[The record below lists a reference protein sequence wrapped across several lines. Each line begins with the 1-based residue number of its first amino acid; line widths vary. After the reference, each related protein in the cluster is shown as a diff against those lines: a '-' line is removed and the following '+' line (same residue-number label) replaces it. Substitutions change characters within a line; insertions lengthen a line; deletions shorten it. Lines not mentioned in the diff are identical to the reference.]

1 VKVYVNADGTLTT
14 TFTSNPS
21 STTTGNNGND
31 NGNSNGNGN
40 GNETIHRPS
49 SDGEDG
55 KENDEKDTEDYSYWG
70 TSYDPYL
77 ASMNKAYPDL
87 LDLARFIDNKRN
99 NKRIWE
105 LGLKKKFSYKSPI

>member
-49 SDGEDG
+49 SDGEDD
-55 KENDEKDTEDYSYWG
+55 KENDKKDIEDYSYWG
-70 TSYDPYL
+70 ASYDPYL
-77 ASMNKAYPDL
+77 VSMNKAYPDL
-87 LDLARFIDNKRN
+87 LDLTRFIDNKRN
-99 NKRIWE
+99 NRRVWK
-105 LGLKKKFSYKSPI
+105 LGLKKKFAYKSPI